1 MQGGKLRM
9 ETATRM
15 DIIFKCTGC
24 GRELSIDASGAG
36 LEVDCPIC
44 QTKLKV
50 PEAST
55 SDVPLK
61 QTIPLMPFE
70 APKPPAPPS
79 STPPSPP
86 AGPKRSTGSAARSG
100 GLTGGAALYNLPGAS
115 AQRSPPTG
123 QVANNAGRTATGPVK
138 AVVTDVDMPLS
149 QMMVITLKW
158 ALAALPAFT
167 LLFLLGFLLNRLLIA
182 ILR

>member
-1 MQGGKLRM
+1 MR
-9 ETATRM
+9 TAAGM
-15 DIIFKCTGC
+15 DIIFKCTSC

-36 LEVDCPIC
+36 LEVNCPIC
-44 QTKLKV
+44 QALLKV
-50 PEAST
+50 PDAST

-70 APKPPAPPS
+70 PPKPPAAPPPPAPPS
-79 STPPSPP
+79 P
-86 AGPKRSTGSAARSG
+86 PKRSTGSAARGAGIS
-100 GLTGGAALYNLPGAS
+100 GGAALYNLPGSA

-123 QVANNAGRTATGPVK
+123 QLIGDASRGTTGPVK

-167 LLFLLGFLLNRLLIA
+167 LLFLLGVLLNKLLDA
-182 ILR
+182 LLR